1 MYTLYAAGLAALVAQ
16 ILKPFCHRFISH
28 QWKWKLFFATGGMP
42 SSHSAAVA
50 SLTLATG
57 LKDGFDSTGFAIA
70 LVFGLIVCYDAANV
84 RYYAGQNIELTEKI
98 VNDLRELALL
108 SVDDPVYEKKMKEV
122 LGHTYVEV
130 FFGLIL
136 GLAVSGILYL
146 IMH

>member
-1 MYTLYAAGLAALVAQ
+1 MYTLYAAGLAALAAQ
-16 ILKPFCHRFISH
+16 ILKPFCHRLINH
-28 QWKWKLFFATGGMP
+28 EWKWKLFFATGSMP

-50 SLTLATG
+50 ALALATG
-57 LKDGFDSTGFAIA
+57 LKDGFDSTGFAIV

-136 GLAVSGILYL
+136 GLTVSGLLYL